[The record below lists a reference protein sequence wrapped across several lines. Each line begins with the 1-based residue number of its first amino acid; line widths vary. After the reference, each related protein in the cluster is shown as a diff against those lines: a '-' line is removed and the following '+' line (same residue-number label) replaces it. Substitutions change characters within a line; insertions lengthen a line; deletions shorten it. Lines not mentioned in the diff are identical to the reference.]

1 MARKEANSSGRA
13 RPATASIQ
21 PLRAASAYTLPLV
34 NRASQPLPRRTPP
47 RLPAARRWLAALL
60 LAALALPAAA
70 QETVIPKQNVRTAYA
85 QVLRVEPVFQTLTA
99 TRMEQHCDDRVVP
112 PRDPPR
118 GLSRIVGAV
127 RQALTH
133 DAEDPP
139 PQDPPAAEDCRLVP
153 VQRQFRRP
161 IAYDV
166 DYLYRGMK
174 YRSRLPYDPGNRL
187 RVQFSLQPVVPG
199 EE

>member
-1 MARKEANSSGRA
+1 MS
-13 RPATASIQ
+13 RP
-21 PLRAASAYTLPLV
+21 
-34 NRASQPLPRRTPP
+34 SQPLLRRSPP
-47 RLPAARRWLAALL
+47 GLPAARRWLAALL

-70 QETVIPKQNVRTAYA
+70 QETVIPKQNIRTAYA

-133 DAEDPP
+133 DAEDAPQ
-139 PQDPPAAEDCRLVP
+139 QDPPAADDCRLVP

-166 DYLYRGMK
+166 DYVFKGMR

-187 RVQFSLQPVVPG
+187 RLQVAITPYVPPP
-199 EE
+199 EER